1 MSGRAM
7 TTRASDEIFNVRPRQ
22 LINTAEVAR
31 RCGVQHLTV
40 LQWVRR
46 GRLVP
51 VLTDQQGHLFADYHV
66 EALIEQR
73 KRRAYSASQEAT

>member
-1 MSGRAM
+1 M
-7 TTRASDEIFNVRPRQ
+7 TTRASDEIFNVYPRQ
-22 LINTAEVAR
+22 LITTAEVAR

-46 GRLVP
+46 GKLVP

-66 EALIEQR
+66 DAFIEQR
-73 KRRAYSASQEAT
+73 KRRASSGSQETT